1 MKCTQEDWLKLV
13 RAPGIGARRL
23 SPLIKKSNNIAELLQ
38 NSPDKFS
45 SQLEKALNV
54 ETDVIDQDL
63 RWLEQDNHELVVIGD
78 NNYPQ
83 LLYQIEDPPIAL
95 FCQGNTALLGLP
107 QLAIV
112 GSRNPSRQGKENA
125 HAFAKYLAESG
136 LAITSGMALGIDTS
150 AHQGALSA
158 SGNTVAVIG
167 TGPDRVYP
175 ASNHKLAHE
184 ISENGL
190 IISEFAP
197 GTEAKPGHFPKRNR
211 LISAISLGTLVV
223 EATIKSGSLIT
234 ARLALEQ
241 GREVFA
247 IPGSIHN
254 PQSRGC
260 HHLIKQGAKLVENAQ
275 DIMDELSAMFSSLII
290 EGQVNGRSQEADSL
304 ISASDL
310 DADYQ
315 QLLEIIGWEPV
326 LLEKIIELSPFTAEE
341 VSSMLLLLELQG
353 HVLSAPGG
361 FYCRARPT

>member
-1 MKCTQEDWLKLV
+1 MKCTQQDWLKLV

-23 SPLIKKSNNIAELLQ
+23 SPLIKQSNNVVELLQ
-38 NSPDKFS
+38 NSPDKLAT
-45 SQLEKALNV
+45 QLEIALNT
-54 ETDVIDQDL
+54 ESELLERDL
-63 RWLEQDNHELVVIGD
+63 QWLEQDNHEIITIGD
-78 NNYPQ
+78 SNYPQ
-83 LLYQIEDPPIAL
+83 LLFQIEDPPIVL
-95 FCQGNTALLGLP
+95 FCQGNTALLDLP

-112 GSRNPSRQGKENA
+112 GSRNPSRQGNENA
-125 HAFAKYLAESG
+125 HAFARYLAESG
-136 LAITSGMALGIDTS
+136 LTITSGMALGIDTS
-150 AHQGALSA
+150 AHQGALSV
-158 SGNTVAVIG
+158 SGNTIAVIA

-190 IISEFAP
+190 IISEFPP
-197 GTEAKPGHFPKRNR
+197 GTEARPGHFPKRNR

-247 IPGSIHN
+247 IPGSIHS

-275 DIMDELSAMFSSLII
+275 DIIDELSAMFSSL
-290 EGQVNGRSQEADSL
+290 QNYVQPQEADSL
-304 ISASDL
+304 ISPPAL
-310 DADYQ
+310 DADYL

-326 LLEKIIELSPFTAEE
+326 LVEQIIALSPFTAEE